1 MPLILLRH
9 FIKKGFIVT
18 NIIVAIFFLLGCYA
32 KWFNP
37 NTWWFIGLFT
47 LFAVYLFGILFIFF
61 LFWLTAEPKLSLIFI
76 VVIVLT
82 WKPIQNIIPFRSSSS
97 FTVKKQPNCLRI
109 MSWNV
114 AQFNIL
120 EDKKH
125 PEVKKQMLALI
136 NKYQPDI
143 ACFQEMVA
151 GDKPVDLNTPYY
163 RKFRFYPLSSF
174 VDSLHFPEYFYG
186 YNYKEDF
193 LNNQHF
199 GILILSK
206 YRLINRHAVMKY
218 PYDYNSIFQYADM
231 IKGNDTFRIFN
242 VHLQSLKFT
251 PTNLNYIDSPSLES
265 REDIEKSQS
274 VIGKIKIGFLKRKA
288 QAELVK
294 EEIDRSPYR
303 VILCGDFNDVPNSYA
318 YATIGKGLQNA
329 FVEKGSGIGRT
340 FSGISSTLRIDNIF
354 LDEDFTVEQFTKI
367 NKKLSDH
374 YPVITDISLKQ
385 KPPTP

>member
-1 MPLILLRH
+1 MPPILLRQ

-18 NIIVAIFFLLGCYA
+18 NLIVAVLFLLGCYA
-32 KWFNP
+32 KWFDPAN
-37 NTWWFIGLFT
+37 WWFIGLFT
-47 LFAVYLFGILFIFF
+47 LASVYLFLILCVFCV
-61 LFWLTAEPKLSLIFI
+61 FWLFVEPALSLIFI
-76 VVIVLT
+76 VVILLT
-82 WKPIQNIIPFRSSSS
+82 WKPIQNIIPFRVSSS
-97 FTVKKQPNCLRI
+97 FTIKRQPNTLRI

-136 NKYQPDI
+136 NRYQPDI

-163 RKFRFYPLSSF
+163 HKYRFYSLSSF

-193 LNNQHF
+193 LDSQHF

-206 YRLINRHAVMKY
+206 YPLINRHAVMKY

-231 IKGNDTFRIFN
+231 VKGGDTFRIFN

-251 PTNLNYIDSPSLES
+251 PVNLNYIDSPSLES
-265 REDIEKSQS
+265 RADIEKSQS
-274 VIGKIKIGFLKRKA
+274 VLGKMKIGFLKRKA
-288 QAELVK
+288 QAELVREK
-294 EEIDRSPYR
+294 IDSSPYPI
-303 VILCGDFNDVPNSYA
+303 ILCGDFNDVPNSYA

-354 LDEDFTVEQFTKI
+354 VDDDFSVEQFTKI

-374 YPVITDISLKQ
+374 YPVITDIQLKPETQ
-385 KPPTP
+385 

>member
-1 MPLILLRH
+1 MLSIALH
-9 FIKKGFIVT
+9 QFIRKGFIIT
-18 NIIVAIFFLLGCYA
+18 NVIVAIAFLLGCYA
-32 KWFNP
+32 KWFDPVN
-37 NTWWFIGLFT
+37 WWFIGLFT
-47 LFAVYLFGILFIFF
+47 LSAVYLFLALLVFSI
-61 LFWLTAEPKLSLIFI
+61 FWLFVEPRLSLILF
-76 VVIVLT
+76 VVIILA
-82 WKPIQNIIPFRSSSS
+82 WQPIQNIIPFRRSTY
-97 FTVKKQPNCLRI
+97 FTIMKQPNTLRI

-114 AQFNIL
+114 AQFNVL

-151 GDKPVDLNTPYY
+151 GDQPVNLNTPYY
-163 RKFRFYPLSSF
+163 HKYSFYPLSGF
-174 VDSLHFPEYFYG
+174 VDSLHFSNYFYG

-193 LNNQHF
+193 LDGQHF

-206 YRLINRHAVMKY
+206 YELINRHAVMKY

-231 IKGNDTFRIFN
+231 VKGGDTFRIFN

-251 PTNLNYIDSPSLES
+251 PVNLNYIDSPSLES
-265 REDIEKSQS
+265 ENDVEKSKS
-274 VIGKIKIGFLKRKA
+274 VLGKIKIGFLKREA
-288 QAELVK
+288 QADLIREK
-294 EEIDRSPYR
+294 IDSSPYPI
-303 VILCGDFNDVPNSYA
+303 ILCGDFNDVPNSYA

-354 LDEDFTVEQFTKI
+354 VDDVFSIEQFTKI

-374 YPVITDISLKQ
+374 YPVITDITLK
-385 KPPTP
+385 P

>member
-1 MPLILLRH
+1 MRLILLRQ
-9 FIKKGFIVT
+9 FIKKGVIAA
-18 NIIVAIFFLLGCYA
+18 NIIVGISFLLGCYA
-32 KWFNP
+32 QWFDPTN
-37 NTWWFIGLFT
+37 WWFIGLFT
-47 LFAVYLFGILFIFF
+47 LSAVYLFWILLGFFIFW
-61 LFWLTAEPKLSLIFI
+61 LFVEPKLSLIFF
-76 VVIVLT
+76 VVILLS
-82 WKPIQNIIPFRSSSS
+82 WKPIQNIYPFRRPSS
-97 FTVKKQPNCLRI
+97 FTIKKQVPSLRI

-120 EDKKH
+120 DNKKH

-136 NKYQPDI
+136 NRYQPDI

-151 GDKPVDLNTPYY
+151 GDSTVNLTTPYY
-163 RKFRFYPLSSF
+163 RKFSFYSLSSF
-174 VDSLHFPEYFYG
+174 VDSLHFPNYFYG

-193 LNNQHF
+193 LEDQHF

-206 YRLINRHAVMKY
+206 YKLINKHAVMKY

-231 IKGNDTFRIFN
+231 VKGTDTFRIFN

-265 REDIEKSQS
+265 KEDIEKSQS
-274 VIGKIKIGFLKRKA
+274 VLGKIKTGFLKRKA

-303 VILCGDFNDVPNSYA
+303 VIICGDFNDVPNSYA

-354 LDEDFTVEQFTKI
+354 VDDDFSVQQFTKI
-367 NKKLSDH
+367 NRKLSDH
-374 YPVITDISLKQ
+374 YPVITDIQLK
-385 KPPTP
+385 PATP

>member
-1 MPLILLRH
+1 MAVL
-9 FIKKGFIVT
+9 
-18 NIIVAIFFLLGCYA
+18 FLLGCYA

-37 NTWWFIGLFT
+37 ANWWFIGLFT
-47 LFAVYLFGILFIFF
+47 LAAVYLFFILFIFF
-61 LFWLTAEPKLSLIFI
+61 IIWLLVQPKLSLIFI
-76 VVIVLT
+76 VVIILA
-82 WKPIQNIIPFRSSSS
+82 WRPIQNIIPFRLSST
-97 FTVKKQPNCLRI
+97 FTVKKPANTLRV

-125 PEVKKQMLALI
+125 PEVRKQMLALI

-151 GDKPVDLNTPYY
+151 GDKPVDLTTPYY
-163 RKFRFYPLSSF
+163 HRFRFYPLTNF
-174 VDSLHFPEYFYG
+174 VDSLHFPNYFYG

-193 LNNQHF
+193 LDSQHF

-206 YRLINRHAVMKY
+206 YPLINRHAVMKY

-231 IKGNDTFRIFN
+231 VKDGDTFRIFN

-265 REDIEKSQS
+265 REDIERSQS
-274 VIGKIKIGFLKRKA
+274 VLGKIKVGFLKRKA

-294 EEIDRSPYR
+294 AEIDSSPYR
-303 VILCGDFNDVPNSYA
+303 IILCGDFNDVPNSYA
-318 YATIGKGLQNA
+318 YATIGGSLQNA

-354 LDEDFTVEQFTKI
+354 VDDAFTVEQFTKI

-374 YPVITDISLKQ
+374 YPVITDLQLK
-385 KPPTP
+385 PTNP

>member
-1 MPLILLRH
+1 MPQPLLRKLIIRS
-9 FIKKGFIVT
+9 FAVI
-18 NIIVAIFFLLGCYA
+18 NIIVAVLFLLGCYA
-32 KWFNP
+32 KLFNP
-37 NTWWFIGLFT
+37 ANWWFIGLFT
-47 LFAVYLFGILFIFF
+47 LAAVYLFFILFIFF
-61 LFWLTAEPKLSLIFI
+61 IIWLLVQPKLSLIFI
-76 VVIVLT
+76 VVIILA
-82 WKPIQNIIPFRSSSS
+82 WRPIQNIIPFRLSST
-97 FTVKKQPNCLRI
+97 FTVKKPANTLRV

-125 PEVKKQMLALI
+125 PEVRKQMLALI

-151 GDKPVDLNTPYY
+151 GDKPVDLTTPYY
-163 RKFRFYPLSSF
+163 HRFRFYPLTNF
-174 VDSLHFPEYFYG
+174 VDSLHFPNYFYG

-193 LNNQHF
+193 LDSQHF

-206 YRLINRHAVMKY
+206 YPLINRHAVMKY

-231 IKGNDTFRIFN
+231 VKDGDTFRIFN

-265 REDIEKSQS
+265 REDIERSQS
-274 VIGKIKIGFLKRKA
+274 VLGKIKVGFLKRKA

-294 EEIDRSPYR
+294 VEIDSSPYR
-303 VILCGDFNDVPNSYA
+303 IILCGDFNDVPNSYA
-318 YATIGKGLQNA
+318 YATIGGSLQNA

-354 LDEDFTVEQFTKI
+354 VDDAFTVEQFTKI

-374 YPVITDISLKQ
+374 YPVITDLQLK
-385 KPPTP
+385 PANP

>member
-1 MPLILLRH
+1 
-9 FIKKGFIVT
+9 
-18 NIIVAIFFLLGCYA
+18 
-32 KWFNP
+32 
-37 NTWWFIGLFT
+37 
-47 LFAVYLFGILFIFF
+47 
-61 LFWLTAEPKLSLIFI
+61 SLIFL
-76 VVIVLT
+76 VVILLS
-82 WKPIQNIIPFRSSSS
+82 WNPIQNIYPFRRLSS
-97 FTVKKQPNCLRI
+97 FTIKKNPASLRI

-120 EDKKH
+120 DNKKH

-151 GDKPVDLNTPYY
+151 GDSAVNLNTPYY
-163 RKFRFYPLSSF
+163 HKFSFYSLSSF
-174 VDSLHFPEYFYG
+174 VDSLHFPNYFYG

-193 LNNQHF
+193 LEGQHF

-206 YRLINRHAVMKY
+206 YKLINRHAVMKY

-231 IKGNDTFRIFN
+231 IKGMDTFRIFN

-251 PTNLNYIDSPSLES
+251 PTNLNYIDRPSLES
-265 REDIEKSQS
+265 KGDIEKSQS
-274 VIGKIKIGFLKRKA
+274 VLDKIKIGFLKRKA

-294 EEIDRSPYR
+294 EEIKKSPYR

-318 YATIGKGLQNA
+318 YETIGKGLQNA
-329 FVEKGSGIGRT
+329 FVKKGSGIGRT

-354 LDEDFTVEQFTKI
+354 VDDDFSIQQYTRI

-374 YPVITDISLKQ
+374 YPVITDIQL
-385 KPPTP
+385 TPESP

>member
-1 MPLILLRH
+1 MPQPLLRKLIIRS
-9 FIKKGFIVT
+9 FAVI
-18 NIIVAIFFLLGCYA
+18 NIIMAVLFLLGCYA

-37 NTWWFIGLFT
+37 ANWWFIGLFT
-47 LFAVYLFGILFIFF
+47 LAAVYLFFILFIFF
-61 LFWLTAEPKLSLIFI
+61 IIWLLVQPKLSLIFI
-76 VVIVLT
+76 VVIILA
-82 WKPIQNIIPFRSSSS
+82 WRPIQNIIPFRLSST
-97 FTVKKQPNCLRI
+97 FTVKKPANTLRV

-125 PEVKKQMLALI
+125 PEVRKQMLALI

-151 GDKPVDLNTPYY
+151 GDKPVDLTTPYY
-163 RKFRFYPLSSF
+163 HRFRFYPLTNF
-174 VDSLHFPEYFYG
+174 VDSLHFPNYFYG

-193 LNNQHF
+193 LDSQHF

-206 YRLINRHAVMKY
+206 YPLINRHAVMKY

-231 IKGNDTFRIFN
+231 VKDGDTFRIFN

-265 REDIEKSQS
+265 REDIERSQS
-274 VIGKIKIGFLKRKA
+274 VLGKIKVGFLKRKA

-294 EEIDRSPYR
+294 AEIDSSPYR
-303 VILCGDFNDVPNSYA
+303 IILCGDFNDVPNSYA
-318 YATIGKGLQNA
+318 YATIGGSLQNA

-354 LDEDFTVEQFTKI
+354 VDDAFTVEQFTKI

-374 YPVITDISLKQ
+374 YPVITDLQLK
-385 KPPTP
+385 PTNP